1 MNDYLQSIIDR
12 DPAAKS
18 KLSLILTY
26 PGVKAIF
33 FHKIANFFAIAK
45 FDLVARIISQFSR
58 FLTGIEIHP
67 KAKIGKNLFI
77 DHGMGVVI
85 GETSEIGDNVTIYHM
100 VTLGGI
106 SPSIK
111 SKEQINIKRHPTLMD
126 NVVVGS
132 GAQVLG
138 PVVVGKNAKIGA
150 NAVVTKDV
158 PEKAVM
164 VGIPAKNVGVA
175 SEEFKPYG
183 ISNGDKWKILKIIL

>member
-1 MNDYLQSIIDR
+1 MSEFLQSIIDR

-26 PGVKAIF
+26 PGVKAVF
-33 FHKIANFFAIAK
+33 FHRLAHFFSVAK
-45 FDLVARIISQFSR
+45 FDLIARIISQFSR

-67 KAKIGKNLFI
+67 GAKIGKNLFI

-106 SPSIK
+106 SPSIN
-111 SKEQINIKRHPTLMD
+111 SNNQRNIKRHPTLMD

-132 GAQVLG
+132 GAQILG
-138 PVVVGKNAKIGA
+138 PVIVRKNSKIGA
-150 NAVVTKDV
+150 NAVVTKNV
-158 PEKAVM
+158 EENAVM
-164 VGIPAKNVGVA
+164 IGIPAKNVGTA
-175 SEEFKPYG
+175 TEEFKPYAVENDN
-183 ISNGDKWKILKIIL
+183 SENNNG

>member
-1 MNDYLQSIIDR
+1 MNEYLQSIIDR

-45 FDLVARIISQFSR
+45 FDLVARIISQLSR
-58 FLTGIEIHP
+58 FFTGIEIHP

-85 GETSEIGDNVTIYHM
+85 GETSEIGENVTIYHM

-106 SPSIK
+106 APSIN
-111 SKEQINIKRHPTLMD
+111 SDSQREIKRHPTLMD

-132 GAQVLG
+132 GAQILG
-138 PVVVGKNAKIGA
+138 PVIIGKNAKVGA
-150 NAVVTKDV
+150 NAVVTLSL
-158 PEKAVM
+158 
-164 VGIPAKNVGVA
+164 IH
-175 SEEFKPYG
+175 
-183 ISNGDKWKILKIIL
+183 I

>member
-1 MNDYLQSIIDR
+1 MNDFLQSIIDR

-18 KLSLILTY
+18 KVSLILTY

-33 FHKIANFFAIAK
+33 FYKIASFFSIAK

-85 GETSEIGDNVTIYHM
+85 GETSVIGDNVTIYHN

-106 SPSIK
+106 SPSIN
-111 SKEQINIKRHPTLMD
+111 SNEQRDIKRHPTLED
-126 NVVVGS
+126 NVVIGS
-132 GAQVLG
+132 GAQILG
-138 PVVVGKNAKIGA
+138 PITIGKNSLIGS
-150 NAVVTKDV
+150 NSVVTKNV
-158 PEKAVM
+158 SEKSVM
-164 VGIPAKNVGVA
+164 AGIPAKKVGDA
-175 SEEFKPYG
+175 SKGFKPYAVTG
-183 ISNGDKWKILKIIL
+183 EEKEQ